1 MTTTPSAVF
10 YLFWRHC
17 THWFIFLHEIF
28 SHRQITSYLKF
39 LRVVDHQLSQ
49 RLWKKCV
56 SYKRCRKS
64 FVQVSVV
71 VTKKL
76 RWSQR
81 VFLIF
86 LFLRT
91 GEYRDSRIRSGEK
104 EKPLLWLKSHFH
116 ADTSCQTRQFNNNSN
131 REQWKLQRNF
141 IDYEYS
147 LLFLKSSA
155 RGTQNILCKLGKET
169 RREWVIEMG
178 NVKRARKRKRLLAI

>member
-86 LFLRT
+86 LFSRT
-91 GEYRDSRIRSGEK
+91 GEYDSRIRSGEK
-104 EKPLLWLKSHFH
+104 EKPLVTFDLYLTFM
-116 ADTSCQTRQFNNNSN
+116 QTPAVKRVNSIIIQIGN
-131 REQWKLQRNF
+131 SGNF

>member
-10 YLFWRHC
+10 YLFCRHC
-17 THWFIFLHEIF
+17 THWFMFLHEIF
-28 SHRQITSYLKF
+28 SHRQITSYSKF

-116 ADTSCQTRQFNNNSN
+116 ADASCQTRQFNNNSN
-131 REQWKLQRNF
+131 REQWKLYRLRVLAF
-141 IDYEYS
+141 VPE
-147 LLFLKSSA
+147 
-155 RGTQNILCKLGKET
+155 ILCARNAKYIMQI
-169 RREWVIEMG
+169 RERNEERMG
-178 NVKRARKRKRLLAI
+178 NRNG